1 MPVDDES
8 KATRLR
14 LLTSAAGQLDQ
25 AGVEHPRRNAEWL
38 LADVLGCDR
47 AHLYAYARAQVAPSA
62 ARRFERAVA
71 RRAAREPLQYIIGH
85 TDFCGLRLTVTPA
98 VLIPRPETEELVER
112 VLQRLE
118 GMEAPRVLDVGTG
131 SGCIA
136 LAIKHHCPGAV
147 VHACDV
153 SADAL
158 HLAQQNAATLELDV
172 AFFEADLLSEGFVDA
187 VASPY
192 DAVVSNPPYVPDA
205 EYNALA
211 PEVRDHEP
219 STALRTGAAPLR
231 YYRALAQRHAAIA
244 APGGLLAVEAHTD
257 HASAVATCFA
267 EHGLAGATVHRDLSG
282 LARMVEARVPIR

>member
-1 MPVDDES
+1 
-8 KATRLR
+8 
-14 LLTSAAGQLDQ
+14 
-25 AGVEHPRRNAEWL
+25 
-38 LADVLGCDR
+38 
-47 AHLYAYARAQVAPSA
+47 
-62 ARRFERAVA
+62 
-71 RRAAREPLQYIIGH
+71 
-85 TDFCGLRLTVTPA
+85 
-98 VLIPRPETEELVER
+98 
-112 VLQRLE
+112 LQRLE
-118 GMEAPRVLDVGTG
+118 GIEAPRVLDVGTG

-136 LAIKHHCPGAV
+136 LAIKHHCSGAV

-172 AFFEADLLSEGFVDA
+172 AFFEADLLSEGFADA
-187 VASPY
+187 VAGPY

-257 HASAVATCFA
+257 YASAVATCFA